1 MWTASNIVYRTG
13 TASRSLKG
21 EKQMGLFFEEF
32 KTGDR
37 IVTGVRIVSEQD
49 IMAFAELTG
58 DINRIHTDAE
68 FSKAGPFGQRIAHG
82 LLGLSLTMGLAW
94 KTGIL
99 DGTVLAFRE
108 INEWKFIKPV
118 FIGDTVHAD
127 LNIVE
132 TKALP
137 RIGGGSVVILA
148 ELKNQSD
155 EVCMKGRLTV
165 LVMSKPK
172 QD

>member
-1 MWTASNIVYRTG
+1 
-13 TASRSLKG
+13 
-21 EKQMGLFFEEF
+21 MGMYFEEF
-32 KTGDR
+32 KTGDKMT
-37 IVTGVRIVSEQD
+37 TGSRVVSEAD

-58 DINRIHTDAE
+58 DDNRIHTDEE
-68 FSKAGPFGQRIAHG
+68 FSKAGPFGKRVAHG
-82 LLGLSLTMGLAW
+82 LLGLSITMGLAW
-94 KTGIL
+94 KMGIL

-118 FIGDTVHAD
+118 FIGDVVRAD

-137 RIGGGSVVILA
+137 RIGGGSVVMVA
-148 ELKNQSD
+148 ELKNQQD
-155 EVCMKGRLTV
+155 DVCMKGKLSV

-172 QD
+172 NA